1 MSFSPFPLQSLP
13 ILCSVHIRP
22 LPTLP
27 ALFQY
32 PLSVHSPLSVPT
44 PLTQSPH
51 PSFLLSFYLLS
62 TLAPLSICGRPILV
76 TAPRP
81 SRSHQDRKQCLH
93 GPQALATWFVTIRC
107 AWAASETSSLL
118 HHCSQCAQTW
128 HRVYADRA
136 TLGAQRRT
144 VTAKSA
150 HVQHDN
156 ILSMQ
161 KEESLWRCCPV
172 LRFCSMQKEKSLWRC
187 CPVLRFCSMQKEESL
202 WRCCLVLRFCA
213 TRIRLE
219 FLSQFGFSV

>member
-1 MSFSPFPLQSLP
+1 M
-13 ILCSVHIRP
+13 
-22 LPTLP
+22 
-27 ALFQY
+27 
-32 PLSVHSPLSVPT
+32 
-44 PLTQSPH
+44 
-51 PSFLLSFYLLS
+51 
-62 TLAPLSICGRPILV
+62 
-76 TAPRP
+76 
-81 SRSHQDRKQCLH
+81 
-93 GPQALATWFVTIRC
+93 TIRC

-202 WRCCLVLRFCA
+202 WRCCPVLRFCSMQKEESLWRCCLVLRFCA